1 MSFTFQP
8 NEEATNVA
16 TTSKTLSANNTTANV
31 PIFRIT
37 GSVEI
42 KGLYGIVTT
51 VLGSNHTGGFF
62 RLNDQSAQTN
72 ITLNTVGVTL
82 SNFAAGSLIAKTALS
97 TTLATIKQNNVG
109 QFYESATAGIPL
121 LAGFFVTQKTAANT
135 DIEYTYTTTNTPT
148 SGVIQFFLEWVPRS
162 ADAAVTPQ

>member
-1 MSFTFQP
+1 MATFQP

-16 TTSKTLSANNTTANV
+16 TTTKTLSANNTTANV

-37 GSVEI
+37 GTIEG
-42 KGLYGIVTT
+42 KLYGLVTT
-51 VLGSNHTGGFF
+51 TIGTNHTGAYF

-72 ITLNTVGVTL
+72 ITLATVGVTL
-82 SNFAAGSLIAKTALS
+82 SNFAVGAIIAKTALAA
-97 TTLATIKQNNVG
+97 TLATIKNSNVG

-121 LAGFFVTQKTAANT
+121 LSEFFVTKKNGANT
-135 DIEYTYTTTNTPT
+135 DIEYTYTTTDTPT
-148 SGVIQFFLEWVPRS
+148 TGAIQFFLEWIPRS